1 MKTNC
6 MFVSWN
12 LVSLCEK
19 IEKDNSKSFLLCT
32 MVAHMQTNN
41 QMAREVFKMQME
53 KAWNVSF

>member
-1 MKTNC
+1 MKTSC

-19 IEKDNSKSFLLCT
+19 NEKDNSKYLLLCA
-32 MVAHMQTNN
+32 MVAHMQINN
-41 QMAREVFKMQME
+41 QMAMEVFKMQME

>member
-1 MKTNC
+1 

-19 IEKDNSKSFLLCT
+19 NEKDNSKSLLLCA

-41 QMAREVFKMQME
+41 QTAIEVFKMQME
-53 KAWNVSF
+53 KACNVSF